1 MGITGTDVPDEIHL
15 EKRVPVGAYVTG
27 IIMDSPAMK
36 AGIQSGDVIVG
47 MEGEEITSFADY
59 HAALLSCEP
68 DTTVTVTVMRQGQEE
83 YQEMEIE
90 VLLQE

>member
-1 MGITGTDVPDEIHL
+1 
-15 EKRVPVGAYVTG
+15 
-27 IIMDSPAMK
+27 MDSPAMK

-47 MEGEEITSFADY
+47 MKGEEITSFVDY

-90 VLLQE
+90 VLLQEQGAEDSERLLMQGCRFRFCVALSTE

>member
-1 MGITGTDVPDEIHL
+1 M
-15 EKRVPVGAYVTG
+15 RRFFPV
-27 IIMDSPAMK
+27 SR
-36 AGIQSGDVIVG
+36 
-47 MEGEEITSFADY
+47 
-59 HAALLSCEP
+59 

>member
-1 MGITGTDVPDEIHL
+1 
-15 EKRVPVGAYVTG
+15 
-27 IIMDSPAMK
+27 MDSPAMK

-59 HAALLSCEP
+59 YAALLSCEP

>member
-1 MGITGTDVPDEIHL
+1 
-15 EKRVPVGAYVTG
+15 
-27 IIMDSPAMK
+27 
-36 AGIQSGDVIVG
+36 

-59 HAALLSCEP
+59 YAALLSCEP
-68 DTTVTVTVMRQGQEE
+68 GTTVTVTVMRQGQDE

>member
-1 MGITGTDVPDEIHL
+1 
-15 EKRVPVGAYVTG
+15 
-27 IIMDSPAMK
+27 MDSPAMK

-47 MEGEEITSFADY
+47 MKGEEITSFADY

-68 DTTVTVTVMRQGQEE
+68 DTTVTVTAMRQGQEE